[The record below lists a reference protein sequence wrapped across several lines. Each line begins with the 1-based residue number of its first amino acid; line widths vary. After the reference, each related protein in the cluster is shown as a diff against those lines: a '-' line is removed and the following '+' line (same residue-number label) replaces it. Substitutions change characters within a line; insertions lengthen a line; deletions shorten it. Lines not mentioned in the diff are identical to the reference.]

1 MPRDARN
8 LLFVLPALFVLGAC
22 QWVKPKPG
30 AEAVALVKH
39 SAVQSCEKLGVT
51 TVAVKDDIGPIK
63 RKQSKVV
70 DELLTLA
77 RNEAAAQSADTIV
90 AESAIEE
97 GRQRFALYRC
107 VASRY

>member
-1 MPRDARN
+1 MPLHVKN
-8 LLFVLPALFVLGAC
+8 LLLVLPALFIIGAC

-30 AEAVALVKH
+30 AETVALVKH
-39 SAVQSCEKLGVT
+39 SVAQSCEKLGVT
-51 TVAVKDDIGPIK
+51 TVAVKNDIGPIK

-77 RNEAAAQSADTIV
+77 RNEAAAQNADTIV
-90 AESAIEE
+90 AESAVEE

-107 VASRY
+107 LSGQ